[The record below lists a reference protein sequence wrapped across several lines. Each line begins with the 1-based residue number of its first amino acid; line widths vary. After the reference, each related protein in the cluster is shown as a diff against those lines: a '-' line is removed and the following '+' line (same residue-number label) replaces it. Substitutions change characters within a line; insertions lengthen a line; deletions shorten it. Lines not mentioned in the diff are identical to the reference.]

1 MPLIKSIPVEKGML
15 SVWQMAEP
23 VNELLLLCNQQD
35 YSDQAFQKFTFDKRK
50 TEWLATRALL
60 KQMIGP
66 DFEISYTPS
75 GKPLL
80 HHPVYQHISISHSRN
95 FVVVYIH
102 KDHAVG
108 IDVESMNR
116 NYGPITKR
124 YLSESELGD
133 VKENILYQCLYWCAK
148 EAIFKL
154 VEEDGIDFRKQIE
167 VTAFDPGKSYMT
179 AKYISANKEALY
191 RLHFDIFQQH
201 CMVWA
206 CNTPLETIKF

>member
-1 MPLIKSIPVEKGML
+1 ML
-15 SVWQMAEP
+15 SVWQIAEP
-23 VNELLLLCNQQD
+23 VDELLSLCNPHDQ
-35 YSDQAFQKFTFDKRK
+35 SDQVYQRFTFDKRK

-66 DFEISYTPS
+66 GFEISYTPS
-75 GKPLL
+75 GKPLV
-80 HHPVYQHISISHSRN
+80 HHPVYKHISISHSRD

-102 KDHAVG
+102 RDHAVG

-116 NYGPITKR
+116 NYATITKK

-133 VKENILYQCLYWCAK
+133 VKENILHQCLYWCAK

-154 VEEDGIDFRKQIE
+154 VEDEGIDFRKQIE
-167 VTAFDPGKSYMT
+167 VTAFDPLKTYMT
-179 AKYISANKEALY
+179 AKYISEDEETVF
-191 RLHFDIFQQH
+191 RLHYDIFHEH

-206 CNTPLETIKF
+206 CNTPLGSINL